1 MEITEKTKIQYTI
14 EVEDEGVF
22 FIMLKLEEIEGST
35 PNFYQQLREALGV
48 KKDRTMIIKKREI
61 VDWED

>member
-35 PNFYQQLREALGV
+35 PNFYQQLREALEV
-48 KKDRTMIIKKREI
+48 KEDKIMTIKKREI

>member
-35 PNFYQQLREALGV
+35 PNFYQQLRGALGV
-48 KKDRTMIIKKREI
+48 KEDKTMTIKKREI